1 MSAADRLR
9 WDTLYREIAEKDYPH
24 PDPLLFQFVPPLRES
39 GSACALDLA
48 CGVGQNGLWL
58 AEQGYVVDLIDVSRV
73 ALTRAQ
79 SEAGQRSL
87 RSINFLPLD
96 LDSAELPAEN
106 YHLIC
111 VIRYLNRDLLSQIR
125 AAIKPGGRIIY
136 QTFNTRYLAVRPNMN
151 PAYLLNLGELAGFF
165 GDWKILHTSEYQY
178 VSQIV
183 AVKPDEAD

>member
-9 WDTLYREIAEKDYPH
+9 WDTLYRERWEKDYPN
-24 PDPLLFQFVPPLRES
+24 PDPILFQFVPPLRES

-58 AEQGYVVDLIDVSRV
+58 AEQGYIVDLADVSRV

-79 SEAGQRSL
+79 SEAANRNL
-87 RSINFLPLD
+87 RSVNFLPLD

-106 YHLIC
+106 YHLVC
-111 VIRYLNRDLLSQIR
+111 VIRYLNRDLFSQIR

-136 QTFNTRYLAVRPNMN
+136 QTFNRRFLALRPDMN
-151 PAYLLNLGELAGFF
+151 PDYLLNLGELAGFF
-165 GDWKILHTSEYQY
+165 GDWKILHNSEYQH
-178 VSQIV
+178 VSQVV
-183 AVKPDEAD
+183 AIKPGEGS